1 MKASALSIL
10 AASAAFTLAAAPVVR
25 ENSVTMSQSGG
36 LVTIGYTL
44 EGEAGI
50 VTVDIQTN
58 GVSIGSENLTFFAGD
73 VNKLVQ
79 PGNRT
84 IIWKPYKAWPDHY
97 SDNARAVVSA
107 WSTDAPPDY
116 MVVSLVATNSVRY
129 FATAEEVPF
138 GVTDDRYKT
147 EYLLLRKVPAANV
160 EWRMG
165 SPSTEKWRE
174 SSREAPRLVTLS
186 DDYYIG
192 VYEVTQKQYA
202 LIYGSNP
209 STSTADGDMKPV
221 ENCWFNHLRGAAGSG
236 YDWPNNG
243 HAVSSDS
250 FFGKLRAKTGVT
262 GFDLP
267 TEAQWEFACRAGC
280 GAGLYSGKE
289 DIGWDTDANVAE
301 LAVNGYNVLTST
313 DTVGQKLPN
322 AWGLYDMLGN
332 VEEWVLDWLA
342 DAPAGGMDPTGP
354 ISGAQRV
361 LRGGHYNDKAQN
373 CRCASRSLM
382 VPNWSAG
389 VIGFRVACSLPTQQ

>member
-1 MKASALSIL
+1 MKKSIVSII
-10 AASAAFTLAAAPVVR
+10 AASAAFTLAAAPIVR

-36 LVTIGYTL
+36 DVTIGYTL

-58 GVSIGSENLTFFAGD
+58 GVSIGSENLSFMAGD
-73 VNKLVQ
+73 VNKVVQ

-84 IIWKPYKAWPDHY
+84 ITWKPYKAWPDN
-97 SDNARAVVSA
+97 SAASARAVVSA
-107 WSTDAPPDY
+107 WATDAPPDY
-116 MVVSLVATNSVRY
+116 MVVSLAADNSVRY
-129 FATAEEVPF
+129 FATAEEIPF

-165 SPSTEKWRE
+165 SPSTESWRE
-174 SSREAPRLVTLS
+174 SNREVPRLVTLS

-192 VYEVTQKQYA
+192 VYEITQKQYA
-202 LIYGSNP
+202 MIYGSNP
-209 STSTADGDMKPV
+209 STHSTDGDMKPV
-221 ENCWFNHLRGAAGSG
+221 DNCWFSHLRGAAGSG

-250 FFGKLRAKTGVT
+250 FFGKLRAKSGVT

-301 LAVNGYNVLTST
+301 LAVNGYGSLTST
-313 DTVGQKLPN
+313 DTVGLKLAN

-332 VEEWVLDWLA
+332 VQEWVLDWLA
-342 DAPAGGMDPTGP
+342 DAPDGGTDPTGP
-354 ISGAQRV
+354 TTGSNRV
-361 LRGGHYNDKAQN
+361 LRGGTYAEKAQN
-373 CRCASRSLM
+373 CRCASRSFM
-382 VPNWSAG
+382 VPNWSSSS
-389 VIGFRVACSLPTQQ
+389 IGFRVACSLPAQQ

>member
-73 VNKLVQ
+73 VNKVVQ
-79 PGNRT
+79 PGTRT
-84 IIWKPYKAWPDHY
+84 ITWKPYKAWPDHY

-107 WSTDAPPDY
+107 WAEDAPPDY
-116 MVVSLVATNSVRY
+116 MVVSLAATNAVRY

-138 GVTDDRYKT
+138 GVADNRYKT

-165 SPSTEKWRE
+165 SPSTESWRE

-186 DDYYIG
+186 EDYYIG
-192 VYEVTQKQYA
+192 VYEVTQKQYQM
-202 LIYGSNP
+202 IYGSNP
-209 STSTADGDMKPV
+209 SSHTEDGDMKPV
-221 ENCWFNHLRGAAGSG
+221 ENCWYNHLRGAAGSG
-236 YDWPNNG
+236 YNWPNNG

-250 FFGKLRAKTGVT
+250 FFGKLRAKTGMA

-289 DIGWDTDANVAE
+289 DVGWDVDANVAE
-301 LAVNGYNVLTST
+301 LAVNVYNTLTSP

-332 VEEWVLDWLA
+332 VQEWVLDWLA
-342 DAPAGGMDPTGP
+342 DVPDGGTDPTGP
-354 ISGAQRV
+354 ASGSNRV
-361 LRGGHYNDKAQN
+361 LRGGTYNDKAQY

-382 VPNWSAG
+382 VPNWSSSS
-389 VIGFRVACSLPTQQ
+389 IGFRVVCSIVR